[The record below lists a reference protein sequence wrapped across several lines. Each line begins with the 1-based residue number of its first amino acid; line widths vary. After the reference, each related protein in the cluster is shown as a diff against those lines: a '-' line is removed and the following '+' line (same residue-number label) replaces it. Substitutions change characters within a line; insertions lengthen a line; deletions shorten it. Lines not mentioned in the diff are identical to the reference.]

1 MPSLLIRH
9 RVEVQ
14 PVAELLVLDGAQE
27 PAPVDTQ
34 RPGPRHDAL
43 PLGQDVVT
51 FADVGEAGQWRWVDL
66 TGGTMFTDS

>member
-27 PAPVDTQ
+27 AVPVDTQ
-34 RPGPRHDAL
+34 PPGTRHETL
-43 PLGQDVVT
+43 PLGQDVRT
-51 FADVGEAGQWRWVDL
+51 FADVGEAGQWR
-66 TGGTMFTDS
+66 